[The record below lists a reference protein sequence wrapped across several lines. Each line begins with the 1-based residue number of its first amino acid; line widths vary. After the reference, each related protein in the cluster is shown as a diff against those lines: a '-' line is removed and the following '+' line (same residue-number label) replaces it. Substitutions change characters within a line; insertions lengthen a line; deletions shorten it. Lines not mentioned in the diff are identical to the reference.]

1 VLKRVLGCL
10 WLLGLGACAGLPEG
24 PGAGSQQIQMSVGRA
39 PAAREAPQAEDS
51 VQSLDGLPLR
61 VLLRRGQE
69 GLKVSCPGGLR
80 LVTADGRVLV
90 ELPPLGRARLGAS
103 GGHLALNE
111 RDLGADAARILPLQ
125 AGTEVRVAGHSYRG
139 RLWLK
144 AVGGQLALVNQV
156 GLEDY
161 LKGVLPSEI
170 PTSWPIESLKAQ
182 AIAARSFAVAKAQKA
197 VQQPWDL
204 DDSTAS
210 QAYKGADGE
219 QGAPNQAVDATR
231 GEVLCWA
238 QSVVEAYFHSNSGGY
253 TADAAEV
260 WGGPAPPY
268 LRGGSDSA
276 SEDQPHYAWS
286 ATVPLEEAQRR
297 LEAAGLW
304 KGFLAGVRGQERS
317 DSGRWISVVLVG
329 EGELR
334 KLVSANAFRMALG
347 ADRLRS
353 TNFKVR
359 VKDDALVFDGLGWGH
374 GVGLSQEGAR
384 VLALQGVKCRG
395 ILEHYYPG
403 TRLAQLRW

>member
-1 VLKRVLGCL
+1 VLKRGLGCL
-10 WLLGLGACAGLPEG
+10 LLLGLGACAGLPEE
-24 PGAGSQQIQMSVGRA
+24 GAGPQQVQMVVGRG
-39 PAAREAPQAEDS
+39 PAAKEAPQAEDRL
-51 VQSLDGLPLR
+51 QSLDGLPLR
-61 VLLRRGQE
+61 VLLRRGQQ

-80 LVTADGRVLV
+80 LVAADGRALV
-90 ELPPLGRARLGAS
+90 ELPPLGRASLGAVD
-103 GGHLALNE
+103 GRLRFNE
-111 RDLGADAARILPLQ
+111 RDLGCDAARVLPLEE
-125 AGTEVRVAGHSYRG
+125 GTTVTVAGRSYRG

-170 PTSWPIESLKAQ
+170 PASWPPESLKAQ
-182 AIAARSFAVAKAQKA
+182 AVAARSFAVAKAQKA
-197 VQQPWDL
+197 IQQPWDL

-219 QGAPNQAVDATR
+219 QDAPSKAVDATR
-231 GEVLCWA
+231 GQVLCWA

-268 LRGGSDSA
+268 LRGEPDDA
-276 SEDQPHYAWS
+276 SEDQPHYAWN
-286 ATVPLEEAQRR
+286 AELPLEEAQRK

-304 KGFLAGVRGQERS
+304 QGFLAGVRGEERS
-317 DSGRWISVVLVG
+317 DSGRWVTVVLVG
-329 EGELR
+329 DGEHR
-334 KLVSANAFRMALG
+334 KLLSANAFRMALG

-353 TNFKVR
+353 TNFKVK
-359 VKDDALVFDGLGWGH
+359 VKGDALVFEGLGWGH

-384 VLALQGVKCRG
+384 ALALRGSKCRG

-403 TRLAQLRW
+403 TRLAQLKW